1 MEMEQAAPVPLPV
14 VVASSGST
22 DSSYSSEARYTR
34 RARRRRSY
42 RSDDDSLASPR
53 NTVVDLVKIRR
64 RRDAKPD
71 LQSVEPAIMW
81 NTKVFYPRRGREF
94 GDEEDMDAYMPDLRY
109 IDDRPIEFSLDVGST
124 QVPADTKQTASEPAE
139 WKGPVITIEV
149 LVEVRRARFRSSGIQ
164 DAPRPEMLNPKRVS
178 KRYLVV
184 HSPMLAEA
192 INDMVDYYP
201 SLNYSWPGQTT
212 GNTLRIPEPF
222 AVLLHHFDSI
232 ETMADRTSAGTIC
245 KSEHDGN
252 AQRIDQLKK
261 HAQHLLDFI
270 RPIYQEH
277 ILTCQRHLSDSV
289 PRVAF
294 DMIWYLLKPGIDVY
308 IHVDGSTHAAVVLD
322 VKPSGISQL
331 DSLGVGI
338 EKGWLV
344 DLWRLETDGNRL
356 QRALI
361 SVKVHA
367 YSGLREVTTLPVCP
381 ISIWD
386 ARDGGKRR
394 EQILRRSTI
403 FFKALRQGNLLAE
416 YNGPIKHANQYVGHG
431 LTKKLLTRPLT
442 HK

>member
-1 MEMEQAAPVPLPV
+1 
-14 VVASSGST
+14 
-22 DSSYSSEARYTR
+22 
-34 RARRRRSY
+34 
-42 RSDDDSLASPR
+42 
-53 NTVVDLVKIRR
+53 
-64 RRDAKPD
+64 
-71 LQSVEPAIMW
+71 MW

-109 IDDRPIEFSLDVGST
+109 IDDRPIEFSLGVGST

-149 LVEVRRARFRSSGIQ
+149 LVEVRRARFRSSGIL

-245 KSEHDGN
+245 ESEHDGN

-386 ARDGGKRR
+386 AWDGGKRR